1 MQCRIL
7 KDQVIGQFGTPVL
20 SQFDHMN
27 ARMQVLRG
35 ISADLKYWFNFYI
48 DVATALIAEIQHV
61 I

>member
-1 MQCRIL
+1 
-7 KDQVIGQFGTPVL
+7 
-20 SQFDHMN
+20 MN

-61 I
+61 IWGSSSW